1 MEGYGPSC
9 DTDLK
14 LECFILGPGLADQIR
29 THVQYGPMFNTDR
42 EASKT
47 VFRL

>member
-14 LECFILGPGLADQIR
+14 LDIGIECFILGLGQGLADQIG
-29 THVQYGPMFNTDR
+29 TLVGYGQGG
-42 EASKT
+42 
-47 VFRL
+47 L